1 MEIPSDQ
8 SIIVNYSHD
17 GWTNIRG
24 QITFRKKDILH
35 KMSTCSRLID
45 RKVYGQKLSP
55 KVGACDPWH
64 SDE

>member
-1 MEIPSDQ
+1 
-8 SIIVNYSHD
+8 VNYSRD

-55 KVGACDPWH
+55 NVGACDPWH